1 MPNPTTRATTDTTSR
16 LTQILRAARLLL
28 HIVSGLI
35 QSAIYPHVDQQ
46 RQRRMAKNWSARLLS
61 ILSIRL
67 CYQGTPP
74 ALETSRAMLAAN
86 HVSWLDVYSLQTVCP
101 ARFVAKAEIRGWPL
115 LGWLSRNAGTLFIE
129 RSKRSDTARIN
140 KHISEALASGDR
152 VAVFPEGTTGDG
164 KALMHFHASLLQPA
178 VNVEAMLYPVAIRYT
193 NMAGEIST
201 AAPYVNISMIESF
214 RRILLEPWINVELI
228 FGTPIDSNGKNRRE
242 LARWVEHAIANA
254 LFLPVPHKTPG
265 TPSGHPSESQ

>member
-16 LTQILRAARLLL
+16 LTRILRATRLLL

-46 RQRRMAKNWSARLLS
+46 WQRRMAKNWSARLLS

-201 AAPYVNISMIESF
+201 AAPYVNISMIESL
-214 RRILLEPWINVELI
+214 RRILREPWINVELI

-254 LFLPVPHKTPG
+254 LLLPVPHKTPG
-265 TPSGHPSESQ
+265 TPSGHPSGSQ

>member
-46 RQRRMAKNWSARLLS
+46 WQRRMAKNWSARLLS

-115 LGWLSRNAGTLFIE
+115 LVG
-129 RSKRSDTARIN
+129 
-140 KHISEALASGDR
+140 
-152 VAVFPEGTTGDG
+152 
-164 KALMHFHASLLQPA
+164 
-178 VNVEAMLYPVAIRYT
+178 
-193 NMAGEIST
+193 
-201 AAPYVNISMIESF
+201 
-214 RRILLEPWINVELI
+214 
-228 FGTPIDSNGKNRRE
+228 
-242 LARWVEHAIANA
+242 
-254 LFLPVPHKTPG
+254 
-265 TPSGHPSESQ
+265 